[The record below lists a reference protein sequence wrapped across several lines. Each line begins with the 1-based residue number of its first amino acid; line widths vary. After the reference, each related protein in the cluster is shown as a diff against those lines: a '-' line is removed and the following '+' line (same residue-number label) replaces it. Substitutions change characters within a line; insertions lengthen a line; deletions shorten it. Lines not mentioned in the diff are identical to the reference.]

1 MRGLGLRAGF
11 WSENPPIE
19 PGVVLALV
27 LAVLLCVPVSRRLG
41 TGRVMA
47 WLLLAAFGVIL
58 AITMTPS
65 REALDFGVQGTVS
78 CDLSR
83 IGPAPFAVY
92 RRLDDP
98 ALNVLMFIP
107 LGVLIGCLERRQH
120 RHALALAAML
130 LPFAIETIQ
139 AFAVPL
145 DRACQG
151 GDVSDNLTGLF
162 IGLAAGWVAGMLWRS
177 GRAEA

>member
-1 MRGLGLRAGF
+1 MRGFGEHGGF
-11 WSENPPIE
+11 WGGYPPIR
-19 PGVVLALV
+19 PGVVIA
-27 LAVLLCVPVSRRLG
+27 LAVALLLCVPVARRLG

-47 WLLLAAFGVIL
+47 WLLLATVGVIL

-65 REALDFGVQGTVS
+65 RWALEFGAQGTVS

-83 IGPAPFAVY
+83 IGPASLEVY
-92 RRLDDP
+92 LQFNDP
-98 ALNVLMFIP
+98 ALNVLMFVP
-107 LGVLIGCLERRQH
+107 LGVLIGLLERRQH
-120 RHALALAAML
+120 RRAIAVAAIL

-151 GDVSDNLTGLF
+151 GDVFDNLAGLF
-162 IGLAAGWVAGMLWRS
+162 IGLAAGWVAGTLWRS
-177 GRAEA
+177 GRADA